1 MSHIGY
7 DAGHVW
13 CFEIGQCV
21 EIAGPG
27 QTRRAYLATTQDGP
41 RFGGAMRSAIAW
53 LNEFDTMKHCSNK
66 NNVLGLDWM
75 TMLPWRAE
83 KKALCQRIVRDRIY
97 KAVSLAL
104 PTVSDISEEAL
115 Q

>member
-1 MSHIGY
+1 MCRDRRSEADQAGVLGY
-7 DAGHVW
+7 DTGRTA
-13 CFEIGQCV
+13 
-21 EIAGPG
+21 
-27 QTRRAYLATTQDGP
+27 
-41 RFGGAMRSAIAW
+41 FGGAMRSSIAW

-75 TMLPWRAE
+75 TMLPWRVE

-104 PTVSDISEEAL
+104 PTVSDFSEEAL